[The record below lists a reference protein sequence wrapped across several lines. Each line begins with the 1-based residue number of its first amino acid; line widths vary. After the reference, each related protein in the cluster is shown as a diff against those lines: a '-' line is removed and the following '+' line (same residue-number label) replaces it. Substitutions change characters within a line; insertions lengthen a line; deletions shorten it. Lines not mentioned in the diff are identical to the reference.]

1 MPTTSYNHEVSR
13 SISSVSSVESMTG
26 HTSAFLWWAGLV
38 CLLTFVADLL
48 MPSRVAV
55 AFLYAAAILLSVWS
69 GQRRPVIALTVVC
82 TGLTIVAAL
91 MKVVGNVGD
100 VSANNRVLTIILLWA
115 TAFLGLRNQALLVS
129 IATKEQLYRLNQELR
144 NEISERR
151 RIEESLRWS
160 KQRLTEAQEIS
171 LVGSWNWDVANNKLT
186 WSDELR
192 RIYGMTSP
200 NGRVSQESQATFEAY
215 LQAVHP
221 EDRDTVKQI
230 IDHTVQTHEPFRF
243 SYRIVRP
250 DGAIRWLQARGQLE
264 LDPAGRPVRIYGTGQ
279 DISELKQAEDELEQS
294 RQQLRA
300 LSAHLQSI
308 REEERKR
315 IAREIHDELG
325 QAMTALKIDLA
336 WLSKK
341 TNDQSILGKVQS
353 MSNLLNDTIQTVRRI
368 ATELRPAILDD
379 LGLSAA
385 LEWQAQEFEKRTGI
399 PCELKI
405 SPDVSIASGPSTE
418 LFRVFQEILTNI
430 ARHAHAT
437 QVRVTLETQAEQL
450 MLEVRDNGIGIRQ
463 TQVWD
468 IRSIGLTGMRERVRL
483 LGGEI
488 LITGIPGQGTT
499 VVVQAPAT
507 RCEEDRPVL
516 PTF

>member
-1 MPTTSYNHEVSR
+1 VESTTSTDSYKP
-13 SISSVSSVESMTG
+13 
-26 HTSAFLWWAGLV
+26 AFLWWGGLV
-38 CLLTFVADLL
+38 CVVTFVADLL
-48 MPSRVAV
+48 MPRAGAI
-55 AFLYAAAILLSVWS
+55 AFLYAAGILLSVWS
-69 GQRRPVIALTVVC
+69 GRRRPVIGLTLVC
-82 TGLTIVAAL
+82 TGLTIVASL
-91 MKVVGNVGD
+91 MNVAGAASG
-100 VSANNRVLTIILLWA
+100 VAVNTRVLTIILFWA
-115 TAFLGLRNQALLVS
+115 TAYLGLRNQAWLVS
-129 IATKEQLYRLNQELR
+129 VATKGQLYRLNQELR
-144 NEISERR
+144 SEILERR
-151 RIEESLRWS
+151 RVEESLRRS
-160 KQRLTEAQEIS
+160 KQRLAEAQEIS
-171 LVGSWNWDVANNKLT
+171 LVGSWNWDVLKDKLT
-186 WSDELR
+186 WSDELV
-192 RIYGMTSP
+192 RIYGMSP
-200 NGRVSQESQATFEAY
+200 VDGRVPQESHATFEAF

-221 EDRDTVKQI
+221 QDRDRVKQV
-230 IDHTVQTHEPFRF
+230 IDETVQTREPFRF
-243 SYRIVRP
+243 HYRIVRP
-250 DGAIRWLQARGQLE
+250 DGVIRWLQARGQLE
-264 LDPAGRPVRIYGTGQ
+264 LDAAGTLIRIYGTGQ
-279 DISELKQAEDELEQS
+279 DITELKQAEDELEQS

-300 LSAHLQSI
+300 LSAHLQSV

-325 QAMTALKIDLA
+325 QAMTALKMDLA

-341 TNDQSILGKVQS
+341 TNDQSVLGKVQS
-353 MSNLLNDTIQTVRRI
+353 MSNLLNDTIQTIRRI

-399 PCELKI
+399 RCELKV
-405 SPDVSIASGPSTE
+405 SPEVSIASDPSTE

-437 QVRVTLETQAEQL
+437 QVHVTLETQADQL

-483 LGGEI
+483 LGGGI

-499 VVVQAPAT
+499 VVVQVPAS

-516 PTF
+516 PAL